1 METKET
7 QDTNDLDIVANSNQQ
22 AGDTEPHDHNDA
34 HNNDHAHGEGEDIN
48 IGEII
53 FHHIL
58 NSDEIE
64 ISPIGK
70 IHLPYMFFD
79 KDGFHFYK
87 SRESLLQNSIYT
99 VDPHKMP
106 VKAERSDGMPI
117 TLDMSISKHLVFL
130 WIAFL
135 LLFLVVRKAAKSNA
149 KTLVPK
155 GIGNVVETLAIY
167 VRDEIVMP
175 TMGKA
180 GLKILPFFLTQFFF
194 ILFLNILGL
203 IPYSST
209 ATGNVSVTAS
219 FALITFGMILI
230 QGIKKNGFFGY
241 FKGLI
246 PHGIPIPLLPI
257 MVIVEFLGL
266 LTKPFALCIRLF
278 ANMTAGHVII
288 LSLIGLIFI
297 FNTVLIAPI
306 SIAFSL
312 FIYLLEIL
320 VALIQAYV
328 FTMLSALFIGM
339 AIHQEH

>member
-1 METKET
+1 METKEKKEIKS
-7 QDTNDLDIVANSNQQ
+7 LDIATNSTDEYIANTDSHSHNENGHTSNE
-22 AGDTEPHDHNDA
+22 G
-34 HNNDHAHGEGEDIN
+34 GENIN
-48 IGEII
+48 IGDII

-64 ISPIGK
+64 ISPIGA

-79 KDGFHFYK
+79 KDGFHFFK
-87 SRESLLQNSIYT
+87 SRETLLQNSTYT
-99 VDPHKMP
+99 VNPHKMP
-106 VKAERSDGMPI
+106 VKAERADGIPI
-117 TLDMSISKHLVFL
+117 DLDLSISKHLVFL
-130 WIAFL
+130 WISFL
-135 LLFLVVRKAAKSNA
+135 ILFLVLRKAVKSNA
-149 KTLVPK
+149 KSLVPK
-155 GIGNVVETLAIY
+155 GIGNVVETLVVYA
-167 VRDEIVMP
+167 RDEIVMP
-175 TMGKA
+175 TIGKA
-180 GLKILPFFLTQFFF
+180 GMKILPFFLTFFF
-194 ILFLNILGL
+194 FLLLLNMIGL

-209 ATGNVSVTAS
+209 ATGNINVTLS
-219 FALITFGMILI
+219 FALITFCMILI

-246 PHGIPIPLLPI
+246 PHGIPIALLPI

-297 FNTVLIAPI
+297 FKTVLIAPI

-320 VALIQAYV
+320 VALIQAYI
-328 FTMLSALFIGM
+328 FTMLSALFVGM

>member
-1 METKET
+1 MENK
-7 QDTNDLDIVANSNQQ
+7 DIKNLDIAANS
-22 AGDTEPHDHNDA
+22 TEHAANTDNHA
-34 HNNDHAHGEGEDIN
+34 HNESEDVN
-48 IGEII
+48 IGEMI

-64 ISPIGK
+64 ISPIGA

-79 KDGFHFYK
+79 KDGFHFFK
-87 SRESLLQNSIYT
+87 SRESLLQNSTYT

-106 VKAERSDGMPI
+106 VKVERADGLPI
-117 TLDMSISKHLVFL
+117 NFDMSISKHLVFL
-130 WIAFL
+130 WISFL
-135 LLFLVVRKAAKSNA
+135 LLFLVLRKAVKANTKS
-149 KTLVPK
+149 LVPK
-155 GIGNVVETLAIY
+155 GIGNVIETIVVY

-175 TMGKA
+175 TIGKA
-180 GLKILPFFLTQFFF
+180 GIKILPFFLTIFFF
-194 ILFLNILGL
+194 ILFLNMIGL
-203 IPYSST
+203 IPYSAT
-209 ATGNVSVTAS
+209 ATGNISVTAS

-246 PHGIPIPLLPI
+246 PHGIPTPLLPI
-257 MVIVEFLGL
+257 MVVVEFLGL

-288 LSLIGLIFI
+288 LSLLGLIFI
-297 FNTVLIAPI
+297 FKTVYVAPI

-320 VALIQAYV
+320 VALIQAYI